1 MTITSKPY
9 LIHYIST
16 LISII
21 LCLNFTAIAQ
31 ARQNT
36 IDFKVIKDYAL
47 FAKVAYQTKHEIYNV
62 GLQKSYQPTFYHNIP
77 EFDIAYYLLT
87 NDVTKTQIIAVR
99 GTSNIENAMLDIA
112 LKLMPDRHTGIYLH
126 EGFAKAAQ
134 AIYANIRPLIKPDYV
149 INTTGHSMGG
159 AIALI
164 LAMHLNI
171 DHYKIDQIIT
181 FGQPKVTNTSGSY
194 KFQNLNVTR
203 IVTEKDLVPLVPPF
217 DPSNM
222 NLQNIYWHLGQEIIL
237 LSGNTYSILEGMN
250 SMLRATKFTETMLD
264 ENNLTDHDM
273 NLYLNLIL
281 QKTNSQRLVPYENS
295 FNLFNLF
302 SNQ

>member
-1 MTITSKPY
+1 MTKTSKPCF
-9 LIHYIST
+9 IHYIS
-16 LISII
+16 III
-21 LCLNFTAIAQ
+21 LCFNFSAIAQ

-36 IDFKVIKDYAL
+36 IDFKVIKDYAI
-47 FAKVAYQTKHEIYNV
+47 FAKAAYQSKHEIYNA
-62 GLQKSYQPTFYHNIP
+62 GLLKNYKPTFYHNIP

-87 NDVTKTQIIAVR
+87 NDTTKTHIIAVR
-99 GTSNIENAMLDIA
+99 GTSNIENAMVDIA
-112 LKLMPDRHTGIYLH
+112 LKLTHDQHTDIYLH
-126 EGFAKAAQ
+126 DGFAQAAQ
-134 AIYANIRPLIKPDYV
+134 AIYTNIRPLIKPGYI

-217 DPSNM
+217 DPTNM

-237 LSGNTYSILEGMN
+237 LSGNTYSTLEGMN
-250 SMLRATKFTETMLD
+250 SMLRATKFTETRLN
-264 ENNLTDHDM
+264 ENNVTDHNMD
-273 NLYLNLIL
+273 LYLNLIQ
-281 QKTNSQRLVPYENS
+281 QKTSSHRLVPFENS

-302 SNQ
+302 GNK